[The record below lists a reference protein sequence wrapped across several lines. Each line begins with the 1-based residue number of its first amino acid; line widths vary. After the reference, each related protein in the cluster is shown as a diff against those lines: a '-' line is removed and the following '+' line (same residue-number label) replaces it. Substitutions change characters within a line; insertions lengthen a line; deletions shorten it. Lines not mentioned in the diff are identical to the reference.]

1 MQVKMDF
8 IISSEVRK
16 TFFRDLGLLLHVP
29 AFLVIPSLLVILYFE
44 EYFALP
50 SFLGM
55 AFLSL
60 AAGQI
65 LYRVF
70 KNSRKSQ
77 PRITLIMVALAWFI
91 IPLFGSIPFYFIGSM
106 ETGLVGNATNLSDF
120 PSAFFESMSGFTSTG
135 LSMLDHPETIPH
147 SLQWLRSL
155 SEWLGGMGIILLVVG
170 FFNFSSEMNTLYQAE
185 AMNWTIGDSK
195 LEETIHRIW
204 QIYLALTIV
213 AIIAFYSA
221 GMPGWE
227 AINHGLTGIS
237 TGGFTMTPDSFIS
250 YNPSIKW
257 VGIIV
262 MIIAAL
268 SFQIH
273 YLFFIKRDFRRIIRL
288 SEFKVFSAI
297 IIVLMVVV
305 HILNPSEDVVNNV
318 FQTAS
323 ALGTCGFNSVE
334 TANMPLSI
342 LFLFVVAMTFGGN
355 ATSTTGGLK
364 TRRIIWVFKGIVKN
378 LPDSGKKEENKSSVY
393 LNGKEIKDKV
403 ARKQIKSAANL
414 FVLWTTSLI
423 VGSFLIILSE
433 GDKYLLHQILFDVS
447 SALNNVGLSAGVNE
461 NEMTGFSKI
470 VFICLMW
477 IGRLEIFSCIV
488 LIYSFFISGHFNKN

>member
-1 MQVKMDF
+1 
-8 IISSEVRK
+8 
-16 TFFRDLGLLLHVP
+16 
-29 AFLVIPSLLVILYFE
+29 
-44 EYFALP
+44 
-50 SFLGM
+50 
-55 AFLSL
+55 
-60 AAGQI
+60 
-65 LYRVF
+65 
-70 KNSRKSQ
+70 
-77 PRITLIMVALAWFI
+77 MVALAWFI

-195 LEETIHRIW
+195 LEKTIHKIW

-221 GMPGWE
+221 GMTGWE

-334 TANMPLSI
+334 TPNMPLSI

-378 LPDSGKKEENKSSVY
+378 LRDSGKKDENKSSVY
-393 LNGKEIKDKV
+393 LNGKEIKDNV

-414 FVLWTTSLI
+414 FVLWTTSLV

-447 SALNNVGLSAGVNE
+447 SALNNVGLSAGVNG

-477 IGRLEIFSCIV
+477 IGRLEIFACIV
-488 LIYSFFISGHFNKN
+488 LIYSFFISGHFNKNPRY